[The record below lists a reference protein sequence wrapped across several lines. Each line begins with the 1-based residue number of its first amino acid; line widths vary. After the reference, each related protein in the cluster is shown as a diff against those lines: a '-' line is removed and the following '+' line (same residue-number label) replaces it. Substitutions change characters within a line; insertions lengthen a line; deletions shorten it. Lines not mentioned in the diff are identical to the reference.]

1 MQEFVEERA
10 NRVLVRGNKDFVV
23 VVETKTEIAI
33 VDALVILLRGGTEVD
48 RPTLAVDGN
57 PPRLDLHGDVN

>member
-1 MQEFVEERA
+1 MQEFVEECAYRI
-10 NRVLVRGNKDFVV
+10 VVWGNKDFVL

-33 VDALVILLRGGTEVD
+33 VDALVILLRRGTEVD